1 MSKLPLFALTLLLA
15 VITTGC
21 AFSLKFSTGDTE
33 AYKGKSITVDVF
45 QSFATLS
52 PSTLSQSFT
61 EALRDIYIQQ
71 SKMNLQ
77 DNDGDVYV
85 EGSITGYDVR
95 PVAVTSEEV
104 AASNRLTITVKVK
117 VTNAIKPKDNYEQ
130 NFSRFADFDASQDL
144 STVEEQLIEE
154 ITGQLTQDIFN
165 RTFGDW

>member
-1 MSKLPLFALTLLLA
+1 MRKLPVFAFTLLILA
-15 VITTGC
+15 FTSGC
-21 AFSLKFSTGDTE
+21 AFSLKFTTGDTE
-33 AYKGKSITVDVF
+33 AYKDKSITVDVF

-71 SKMNLQ
+71 SKMNLLES
-77 DNDGDVYV
+77 DGDVYV

-117 VTNAIKPKDNYEQ
+117 VTNAIKPKDNFEQ
-130 NFSRFADFDASQDL
+130 TFSRFADFDASQDL
-144 STVEEQLIEE
+144 STVEDELITE
-154 ITGQLTQDIFN
+154 ITDQLTQDIFN
-165 RTFGDW
+165 RTLGDW